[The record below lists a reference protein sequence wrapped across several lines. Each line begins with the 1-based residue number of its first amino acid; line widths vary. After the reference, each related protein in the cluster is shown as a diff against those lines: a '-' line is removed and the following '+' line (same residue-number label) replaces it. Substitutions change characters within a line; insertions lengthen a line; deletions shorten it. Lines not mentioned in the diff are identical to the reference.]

1 MGKLDDDIRKMLE
14 RPEPNPTENIELE
27 LLLQAIFL
35 QYGYDFRNYSRAHI
49 KRRVLHRMVQAGVK
63 SMSELQHKILHD
75 PLCFDA
81 LIRDFS
87 INVTEMFRNPAFYQ
101 SLRKEVIPIL
111 KTYPFL
117 KIWHAG
123 CSTGE
128 EVYSFAILLKEE
140 GLYERTQIYA
150 TDFNPHVIQK
160 AKTGIYPI
168 KNIKEYTANYQQAG
182 GHSSFSDYYHA
193 SNESVIFD
201 QSLKKQIVFAV
212 HNLVTDGIFAEVNMI
227 ICRNVLI
234 YFNRDL
240 QNKVLQLFDDSLVKG
255 GFIGLGT
262 KETLQFSSVASK
274 YKTVDSKVKI
284 FKKKI
289 E

>member
-140 GLYERTQIYA
+140 GLFERTQIYA

-212 HNLVTDGIFAEVNMI
+212 HNLVTDGIFAEVSMI

>member
-140 GLYERTQIYA
+140 GLFERTQIYA